1 MYHVQLQLLQGK
13 LAQMEREQ
21 SQVLGEIRD
30 ELKALRQQQEQLLSD
45 DGPLRRRRRPESVKQ
60 APPPTPP
67 PM

>member
-21 SQVLGEIRD
+21 SQLLSAIRD
-30 ELKALRQQQEQLLSD
+30 ELRALRQQQELLLAD
-45 DGPLRRRRRPESVKQ
+45 DSPLRRRRRPESVKQ